1 MDTEILEFI
10 KRRFRSSDRWLEG
23 NCYYFA
29 KILEARFGLEI
40 VYCPIP
46 GHFMA
51 RDKNSGLFYD
61 WLGHHT
67 EDEVVPYYVWNELET
82 AEPRLYRSIVEDCV
96 M

>member
-10 KRRFRSSDRWLEG
+10 KRRFHNRDLWLNG

-29 KILEARFGLEI
+29 KILETRFGLQI
-40 VYCPIP
+40 VYCPLP

-51 RDKNSGLFYD
+51 RDITSGLFYD
-61 WLGHHT
+61 WLGSHT
-67 EDEVVPYYVWNELET
+67 EDEISPYYVWDELK
-82 AEPRLYRSIVEDCV
+82 AEEPGLYRTIVEGCV